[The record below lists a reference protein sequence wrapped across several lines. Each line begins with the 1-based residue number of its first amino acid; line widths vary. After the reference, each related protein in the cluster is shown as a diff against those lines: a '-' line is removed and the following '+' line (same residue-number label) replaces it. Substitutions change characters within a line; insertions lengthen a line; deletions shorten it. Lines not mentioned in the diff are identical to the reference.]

1 MKKDF
6 KIKELQYENEKL
18 RAEIIKLNNDYTLY
32 RKQLLELKDKQ
43 INTIKEDYNKKISQK
58 GTIRRLLDA
67 LVERIEFNT
76 NTDAPTLNYV
86 ESFEKLYKLYK
97 EDWYM
102 IIQKIKRSLTNLES
116 MCTFCSRYVNIEK
129 DDYVATYSR
138 RQYKNMS

>member
-6 KIKELQYENEKL
+6 RIKELQYENVKL
-18 RAEIIKLNNDYTLY
+18 REEITKLNNDYTLY

-97 EDWYM
+97 ED
-102 IIQKIKRSLTNLES
+102 
-116 MCTFCSRYVNIEK
+116 
-129 DDYVATYSR
+129 
-138 RQYKNMS
+138 

>member
-6 KIKELQYENEKL
+6 RIKELQYENEKL
-18 RAEIIKLNNDYTLY
+18 RKEITKLNNDYTLY

-58 GTIRRLLDA
+58 GTIKRLLDA

-76 NTDAPTLNYV
+76 NTDSPTLTYV

-97 EDWYM
+97 ED
-102 IIQKIKRSLTNLES
+102 
-116 MCTFCSRYVNIEK
+116 
-129 DDYVATYSR
+129 
-138 RQYKNMS
+138 